1 MHPANV
7 CTRTHARASAHART
21 RTHARKSTRA
31 LTGTCAHTHARGVE
45 RRDSRC
51 TPKVPDSTIS
61 GQRTFANSFRSR
73 SFSRLIDSVCLCVPT
88 RAHLRRTVHE
98 PNANRTKR
106 SEAGKPSLGTFA
118 DRPIDARGRRS
129 NGPMG
134 RYIDIGRRET
144 RPTRK
149 QTTGRNK
156 RASGSGTWSADC
168 RSRSWRART
177 HSAERN
183 RQTLAVAAVREL
195 PASAPGSIST
205 FYKGLR

>member
-88 RAHLRRTVHE
+88 RAHLRRTAHE
-98 PNANRTKR
+98 PNADRTKR
-106 SEAGKPSLGTFA
+106 SEAKRESPPSLGTFA
-118 DRPIDARGRRS
+118 DRIDRCARTACGGAADGGAADRWGGTS
-129 NGPMG
+129 ISAGVKH
-134 RYIDIGRRET
+134 
-144 RPTRK
+144 K
-149 QTTGRNK
+149 QRANRK
-156 RASGSGTWSADC
+156 RAGTNGQGA
-168 RSRSWRART
+168 A
-177 HSAERN
+177 ALGQPIVGLGVGERE
-183 RQTLAVAAVREL
+183 RILR
-195 PASAPGSIST
+195 
-205 FYKGLR
+205 KGIGKL